1 MSHPGFRHL
10 IQSPNRAPRWLR
22 ESVLGRYMWSIGLTM
37 DVGTEW
43 LHQGIVQRLPQQC
56 DESAL
61 SWLGRARRIIRGAA
75 ETSDSFR
82 GRLLRWRSAWK
93 RAGNAF
99 GILEQVQGYF
109 SPAAPTVR
117 LVTGDT
123 VSAQWWTRNEDG
135 TEEFYKADPSN
146 WDWDSL
152 EPGQTPITGQRRF
165 WIIIY
170 QPSDEP
176 NNLFTALGNTSSQ
189 RPDTCRGADAL
200 TAQIQDIFNIADRF
214 KQAGTWCAGI
224 IVSFSDAQFPPGGSG
239 TGLPQGNWYR
249 YSDPVTYLPVR
260 VRDAEYFIDR
270 RRPGLFQEDLEAENG
285 YP

>member
-1 MSHPGFRHL
+1 MAANRFRRHIIDTL
-10 IQSPNRAPRWLR
+10 WVPWWLTGPNRGRVMWAIGTTLDAMVQWCQLG
-22 ESVLGRYMWSIGLTM
+22 VLERFPLFCS
-37 DVGTEW
+37 E
-43 LHQGIVQRLPQQC
+43 
-56 DESAL
+56 EAL
-61 SWLGRARRIIRGAA
+61 SWIGRDRGLIRGAVESA
-75 ETSDSFR
+75 ESY
-82 GRLLRWRSAWK
+82 RLRLTRWLQAKARM
-93 RAGNAF
+93 GHAF
-99 GILEQVQGYF
+99 GILEQVQAYF

-152 EPGQTPITGQRRF
+152 EPGQTPIAGHRRF

-170 QPSDEP
+170 QASDEP
-176 NNLFTALGNTSSQ
+176 GNLFTALGTTSSQ

-200 TAQIQDIFNIADRF
+200 TAQIQDIFNIADQF

-249 YSDPVTYLPVR
+249 YSDPLTYTPIR
-260 VRDAEYFIDR
+260 VQQARYFFDR

-285 YP
+285 